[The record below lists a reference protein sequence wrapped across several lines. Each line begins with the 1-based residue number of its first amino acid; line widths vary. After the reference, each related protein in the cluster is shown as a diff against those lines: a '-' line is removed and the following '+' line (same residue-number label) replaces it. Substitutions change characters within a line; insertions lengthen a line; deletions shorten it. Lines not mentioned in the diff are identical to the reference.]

1 MSSIHH
7 TAIVDA
13 AAELAEGVTV
23 GPYAV
28 IEAGARVGAG
38 TEIGPHVF
46 IGTGTKIGQECRIFQ
61 GAILGTVPQ
70 DLKFKGEQ
78 SELHIGD
85 RTTVREYATLNRGT
99 GENGV
104 TRVGSDC
111 LLMAYVHIAHD
122 CDIGDHVILAN
133 AVNLAGHVQIE
144 EWVSIGGMTP
154 VHQFARIGC
163 HAFIGGGYRVPKDIP
178 PYILATGEP
187 LQYAG
192 LNVVGLQRRGF
203 SSETLRLLKRA
214 YRLIYRS
221 GKNVSQALEQIEKD
235 LEMTDEVRHVY
246 EFIKNSE
253 RGIMR

>member
-1 MSSIHH
+1 MPSIHP
-7 TAIVDA
+7 TALVDPN
-13 AAELAEGVTV
+13 AELGEGVQV
-23 GPYAV
+23 GPYAI
-28 IEAGARVGAG
+28 IESGVRIGAG
-38 TEIGPHVF
+38 TEIGPHAF
-46 IGTGTKIGQECRIFQ
+46 IGSGTKLGQKCRIFQ

-70 DLKFKGEQ
+70 DLKFRGER

-85 RTTVREYATLNRGT
+85 GTTVREYATLNRGT

-133 AVNLAGHVQIE
+133 AVNLAGHVHIE
-144 EWVSIGGMTP
+144 DWVSIGGMTP

-163 HAFIGGGYRVPKDIP
+163 HSFIGGGYRVPKDIP

-221 GKNVSQALEQIEKD
+221 GKNVSQALAQMERD

-246 EFIKNSE
+246 EFIKGSE